1 MKKRVRLSESY
12 INRIVKQTINE
23 SVGQSAEDLR
33 GEFRRLLTSL
43 EDLQSTMK
51 RGDLRKM
58 EESRGIVNHRVRQ
71 LENILHELKIKLRR
85 QDS

>member
-23 SVGQSAEDLR
+23 SVGQSTEDLR

-51 RGDLRKM
+51 RGDLKKM

-85 QDS
+85 QES